1 MALGSKLKP
10 WGIILDVLDLTVW
23 AAEAFSRGN
32 LVVDYRI
39 DIVFESQIKPVGKKI
54 GTDPKT
60 GEPQYEKHAN
70 LKYNFTNGYLDPNF
84 SLQGRIEGSI
94 EMSAKIQWKTNI
106 KKYVVDA
113 VTGLDVGVKASSF
126 VSMTIPTE
134 LNAQGDLD
142 VDCYF
147 SGVEFKAWFKLGVSI
162 KNNSDEEKD
171 SKPDIVRE
179 IIDQAPLD
187 FTLSL

>member
-39 DIVFESQIKPVGKKI
+39 DIVFESQIKPVGKKT
-54 GTDPKT
+54 GTDPKADK
-60 GEPQYEKHAN
+60 PQYEKHAN